1 MWVIL
6 VSELFLEVLIRPN
19 GYSDLMESDRAFAP
33 STARHISTF
42 HVVFEGIALI
52 TFIPELWPLIDTDH
66 IFTRGALYSRLR
78 ASMDAV
84 LGEDAQTVT
93 FGRFLMGLTALRF
106 FGVVRHWKQMWIN
119 NTFRAS
125 DQEGIDRNQ
134 LPSATRISS
143 TDSIGSVPT
152 TQKSRQKVRER
163 RKRKSDVRLR
173 NVHDGMSLNIRLIFV
188 STFFAIRMI

>member
-1 MWVIL
+1 VWVIL
-6 VSELFLEVLIRPN
+6 VSELFLEVLIRPK

-42 HVVFEGIALI
+42 HIVFEGIALV
-52 TFIPELWPLIDTDH
+52 TFIPELWSLIDTDDSY
-66 IFTRGALYSRLR
+66 TQGALYSRLR

-84 LGEDAQTVT
+84 LGEDARTVT
-93 FGRFLMGLTALRF
+93 FGRFLMGLTALRL

-119 NTFRAS
+119 NTFQAS

-134 LPSATRISS
+134 LPAATRISS
-143 TDSIGSVPT
+143 ADSIGSVPT
-152 TQKSRQKVRER
+152 IQKSVQKVRER
-163 RKRKSDVRLR
+163 RKRKSDVRFG
-173 NVHDGMSLNIRLIFV
+173 NVYNGMSLNIRLTFV